1 MNPAPLL
8 PSSCVYA
15 LQLLP
20 ADADHPHF
28 IAGRLEHILSGRRH
42 AFQDGATLLSW
53 LAYEQSLGFGAA
65 FLDATGEAKQQPDG
79 GGPQGL
85 SRLALRAG
93 LARGFEVCR
102 SAFVTSSTSTSERT
116 A

>member
-20 ADADHPHF
+20 GHPDQPNF

-65 FLDATGEAKQQPDG
+65 FLDPTSEAGLVP
-79 GGPQGL
+79 PVAPSPPGL
-85 SRLALRAG
+85 SRFALRAG
-93 LARGFEVCR
+93 LARGFEACR
-102 SAFVTSSTSTSERT
+102 SAFAHPSTSEKT